1 MKKREFVT
9 QPKKSDKPSRKA
21 SNPEA
26 MKTRRRIED
35 IEEQRELKAAL
46 EL

>member
-1 MKKREFVT
+1 VKKRIHIIH
-9 QPKKSDKPSRKA
+9 PKKSDKPLRKA

-35 IEEQRELKAAL
+35 IEEERVLKAAL